1 MKRLTPNMA
10 VKNVRET
17 VEYYVKYFGFTIAMA
32 VSEDKSAIGD
42 TLVEDKEYVWA
53 NIMHG
58 EVGFM
63 FQRADILR
71 EDIGDFFSNLGAS
84 STYYIEV
91 EDVDAL
97 YAQVKDQVEILKPI
111 EDVWYGA
118 REFYVRDLNGY
129 VLGFSMML
137 ARE

>member
-17 VEYYVKYFGFTIAMA
+17 VEYYVENFGFTIAMA
-32 VSEDKSAIGD
+32 VSEDRSAIGN
-42 TLVEDKEYVWA
+42 TLAEDKEYVWA

-71 EDIGDFFSNLGAS
+71 ADIGDFFSDLGAS

-97 YAQVKDQVEILKPI
+97 YEKIKHQVEILKPI

-118 REFYVRDLNGY
+118 REFYVRDCNGY

>member
-1 MKRLTPNMA
+1 MA

-17 VEYYVKYFGFTIAMA
+17 VEYYVENFGFTIAMA
-32 VSEDKSAIGD
+32 VSEDRSAIGN
-42 TLVEDKEYVWA
+42 TLAEDKEYVWA

-71 EDIGDFFSNLGAS
+71 ADIGDFFSDLGAS

-97 YAQVKDQVEILKPI
+97 YEKIKHQVEILKPI

-118 REFYVRDLNGY
+118 REFYVRDCNGY

>member
-10 VKNVRET
+10 VRDVRET
-17 VEYYVKYFGFTIAMA
+17 VAYYVKHFGFTIDMA
-32 VSEDKSAIGD
+32 VSEDRSSVGA
-42 TLVEDKEYVWA
+42 TLVADKEYVWA

-71 EDIGDFFSNLGAS
+71 EDIGDFFGELGAS

-97 YAQVKDQVEILKPI
+97 YEKVKEEVEIVKPL
-111 EDVWYGA
+111 ENAWYGM
-118 REFYVRDLNGY
+118 REFYVRDCNGY
-129 VLGFSMML
+129 ILGFAMML